1 MTPDAFGA
9 FIKSEVDK
17 WSRVIREVGINET

>member
-1 MTPDAFGA
+1 MAPDAFGA

-17 WSRVIREVGINET
+17 WTRINREIGLNEN